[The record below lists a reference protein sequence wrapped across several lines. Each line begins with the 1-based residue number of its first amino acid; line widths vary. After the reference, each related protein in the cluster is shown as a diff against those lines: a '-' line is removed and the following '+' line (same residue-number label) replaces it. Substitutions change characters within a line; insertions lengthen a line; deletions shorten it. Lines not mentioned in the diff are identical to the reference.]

1 MKDIEKEVRTIE
13 VSTEGI
19 RLTCEKI
26 DNYFIRVPTW
36 SEDILADIELE
47 DIRIVGKLLLAVY
60 EEFKKLEK

>member
-1 MKDIEKEVRTIE
+1 MKDIKKEVRQIE

-36 SEDILADIELE
+36 SEDILADVELE
-47 DIRIVGKLLLAVY
+47 DIRVVGKLLLTVY
-60 EEFKKLEK
+60 EEFKKLKE